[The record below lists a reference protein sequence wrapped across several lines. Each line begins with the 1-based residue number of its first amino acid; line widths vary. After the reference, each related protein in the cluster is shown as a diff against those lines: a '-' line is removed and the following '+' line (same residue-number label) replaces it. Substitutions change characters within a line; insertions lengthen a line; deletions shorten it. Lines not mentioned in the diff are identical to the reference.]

1 MEPDEWKAATD
12 LTLLRKKLLAW
23 YRQNARD
30 LPWRRTRDPYHI
42 WISEI
47 MLQQTTVATVRG
59 YFERFLDRF
68 PSIEDLASAPEEAV
82 LHLWQGL
89 GYYRRARHLH
99 RAAQIIVRDFGGR
112 FPTDPDEIRGLPGL
126 GRYTANA
133 IACFALNHRLP
144 IIEANTRRLWTRL
157 TAATGN
163 PAKPPLETYLW
174 QLAQDVLPKR
184 EFADFNQ
191 GAMDLGSM
199 ICTPKSPEC
208 DKCPLAAFCIAHQTG
223 TETQFPQLAP
233 RRAFVDV
240 EHVTVLL
247 WDKEK
252 NQLLVTQRP
261 DDGPW
266 AGLWEFPR
274 VEKRDEEDHLSAA
287 IRAVKSF
294 TLQEFQ
300 TRSAVM
306 TLRHGIMHFKVTLTC
321 YEAELLRS
329 PPSKATVP
337 SGIRW
342 VSPKD
347 LPTLPFSSPQRR
359 IIARLLKHPVPERR
373 SRAKSRRDSRSQ
385 DVT

>member
-1 MEPDEWKAATD
+1 MEPDAWKEATD
-12 LTLLRKKLLAW
+12 LALVRKKLLAW

-59 YFERFLDRF
+59 YFERFLERF
-68 PSIEDLASAPEEAV
+68 PTISDLASAREEEV

-99 RAAQIIVRDFGGR
+99 RAAQIIVRDFGGQ
-112 FPTDPDEIRGLPGL
+112 FPTDPDEIRALPGL
-126 GRYTANA
+126 GKYTANA
-133 IACFALNHRLP
+133 IACFALNQPLP

-157 TAATGN
+157 TAAAGN
-163 PAKPPLETYLW
+163 PAKPPLETSLW

-191 GAMDLGSM
+191 GVMDLGSM
-199 ICTPKSPEC
+199 ICTPKSPAC
-208 DKCPLAAFCIAHQTG
+208 DKCPLAAFCVAHQTS
-223 TETQFPQLAP
+223 TEDQFPQLAP

-274 VEKRDEEDHLSAA
+274 VEKMGDEEYASAA
-287 IRAVKSF
+287 SRALKSF
-294 TLQEFQ
+294 TDQSF
-300 TRSAVM
+300 RIHSVVM
-306 TLRHGIMHFKVTLTC
+306 TLRHGIMHYKVTLTC
-321 YEAELLRS
+321 FEAELLQS
-329 PPSKATVP
+329 IPSKATKP

-347 LPTLPFSSPQRR
+347 LLTLPFSSPQRR
-359 IIARLLKHPVPERR
+359 IIARILKHSDLESR

-385 DVT
+385 NVT